1 MLVARLA
8 VADSELMLMNLLSQ
22 LERHT
27 SKAAALA
34 AAGALPVLLYLVD
47 RSSKAVQHKAVQVLY
62 TMAGTSIDGQQAA
75 AGARSTR
82 RPDAV
87 ALQRQD
93 GTDAGSRGSSEA
105 GRAGSVLSTATR
117 SSKSSVGAP
126 GRTSQEAGALVRVRT
141 NSVTTSTATSTSS
154 DFDPQISP
162 WITPST
168 STATSQG
175 TLARSRSLVAALL
188 SLINHSYSSALQAQA
203 AGALA
208 NLALGSPARQR
219 EIVAAGGVALLTTL
233 LARSTDSVAEAAQ
246 RAAAAA
252 LCNVAASSL
261 PAEEA
266 DSAGEQLALLIQHSS
281 DERARQVAADALR
294 NLTFF
299 AAKRTA
305 ATAAT
310 DGAAAQQEQTAAQTA
325 AGGRP
330 QAAAVAMDLAI
341 GAGDSVQGGGDAAQ
355 AGAVQPAPATPAA
368 APQLA
373 RIQPLIEL
381 LRGSDSPAAQSAA
394 AAALANIAATSGDL
408 RTAIGSKAIPRLVEL
423 LGSGSP
429 DVQQAAATALLN
441 CAAGSPAN
449 QTAIRAEGGVEA
461 LEQLPGAS
469 YSPGVQ
475 DVATALLSTLSA
487 SSLADASRGAAGVG
501 QLPAPD
507 SGDEAAGVGQLPAP
521 DSDT

>member
-1 MLVARLA
+1 MGLHSSHPGLQQDVPASLKDIDDALYSAIKTVFSHFLAGRFARFVRGKSIAQRLQQA
-8 VADSELMLMNLLSQ
+8 DDAIEDSEEEFHKTLQLLSM
-22 LERHT
+22 ERLLR
-27 SKAAALA
+27 LA
-34 AAGALPVLLYLVD
+34 AA
-47 RSSKAVQHKAVQVLY
+47 K
-62 TMAGTSIDGQQAA
+62 GQPAE
-75 AGARSTR
+75 
-82 RPDAV
+82 PDAARLMQPTWAEFQLPSLPQQV
-87 ALQRQD
+87 
-93 GTDAGSRGSSEA
+93 DARDRE
-105 GRAGSVLSTATR
+105 
-117 SSKSSVGAP
+117 
-126 GRTSQEAGALVRVRT
+126 
-141 NSVTTSTATSTSS
+141 
-154 DFDPQISP
+154 
-162 WITPST
+162 
-168 STATSQG
+168 
-175 TLARSRSLVAALL
+175 
-188 SLINHSYSSALQAQA
+188 AQA

-219 EIVAAGGVALLTTL
+219 EIVAAGGVAPLTTL

-281 DERARQVAADALR
+281 DERARQAAADALR

-330 QAAAVAMDLAI
+330 QAAAVAMNLAI

-355 AGAVQPAPATPAA
+355 AGPVQPAPATPAA

-507 SGDEAAGVGQLPAP
+507 SGDEAGGVRQLPAPDSGDQAAGVGQLPAPDSGDEAAGVGQLPAPDSGDEAAGVGQLPAP